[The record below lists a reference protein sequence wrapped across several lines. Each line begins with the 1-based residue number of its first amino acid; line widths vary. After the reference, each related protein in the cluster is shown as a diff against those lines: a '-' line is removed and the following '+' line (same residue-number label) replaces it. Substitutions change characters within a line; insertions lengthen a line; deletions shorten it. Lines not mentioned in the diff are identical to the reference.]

1 MSQTMDEFILAI
13 HEQNV
18 EKVKS
23 MLKDRK
29 IDLNKDRY
37 KPKSLCTDGEF
48 TPLQFAAAVGNTAI
62 IQVLLANGADPKA
75 VSGFGRSALSIA
87 ASYGNIDAC
96 KLLAPFSDMLSRD
109 HGRLEPYG
117 NAEKGFNSA
126 KSADRKRRCQEVKE
140 FLRTPTYISAMRK
153 DDEGKL
159 LQKLVDDGVNYAKV
173 FVIACRLG
181 ENLVVKKMLQQKC
194 VDINVHYRGQTGL
207 HTACSNGE
215 MSVVY
220 ELLRHEE
227 LNINAQTTEE
237 CTSWRPGLTALHYV
251 CRISTDELLDN
262 PIEIKRNELSIRLD
276 IADLLLVSGAN
287 VNLTDAAGQA
297 PIHRAIVH
305 NELDMVKL
313 FVMRGADL
321 TIKVKL
327 DEDVIRKHIPNPRPC
342 DFYADLL
349 EFSYNQPAIRQF
361 LGSAMQEGYSFG
373 KGLELGGLFRLNFP
387 NRKPF
392 RLADSNVDPFANRY
406 EGLKI

>member
-23 MLKDRK
+23 MLEGPN
-29 IDLNKDRY
+29 IDLTYRY
-37 KPKSLCTDGEF
+37 KPKSLCTDIEF
-48 TPLQFAAAVGNTAI
+48 TPLQFAAGGGNTEI
-62 IQVLLANGADPKA
+62 IQALLDKGADPLA

-87 ASYGNIDAC
+87 AAYGHLEAC
-96 KLLAPFSDMLSRD
+96 KLLVPVSDMLSRD

-117 NAEKGFNSA
+117 NAQRGFNST
-126 KSADRKRRCQEVKE
+126 KSPDRKRRCQEIKE

-153 DDEGKL
+153 DNEGKL
-159 LQKLVDDGVNYAKV
+159 LQKLVEDGVDYAEV
-173 FVIACRLG
+173 FVLACRFG
-181 ENLVVKKMLQQKC
+181 ENFVVKKMLEQKC
-194 VDINVHYRGQTGL
+194 VDINVYYQGQTGL

-215 MSVVY
+215 RFVVY
-220 ELLRHEE
+220 ELLEHKE

-237 CTSWRPGLTALHYV
+237 CTSWRAGLTALHYV
-251 CRISTDELLDN
+251 CRINTGEPLDN
-262 PIEIKRNELSIRLD
+262 PVATKEDEQSTRID
-276 IADLLLVSGAN
+276 IADMLLVFGAD
-287 VNLTDAAGQA
+287 VNLKDVAGQA
-297 PIHRAIVH
+297 PIHEAIVF

-313 FVMRGADL
+313 FVMCGADL

-327 DEDVIRKHIPNPRPC
+327 DEDVVRKHIPNPRPC

-349 EFSYNQPAIRQF
+349 ELSNSRPAIRQF
-361 LGSAMQEGYSFG
+361 LDSAMQENYSFG
-373 KGLELGGLFRLNFP
+373 KGLELGGLFRLNFR

-392 RLADSNVDPFANRY
+392 RLADSDANSFANRY